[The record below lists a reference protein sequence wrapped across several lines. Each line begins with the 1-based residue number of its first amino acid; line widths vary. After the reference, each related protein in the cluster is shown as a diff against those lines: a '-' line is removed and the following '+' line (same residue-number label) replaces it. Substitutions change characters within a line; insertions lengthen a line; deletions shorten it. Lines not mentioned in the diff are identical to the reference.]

1 MPNFYWDYWK
11 NQALVAGVSQELATL
26 GREVMRDHYQ
36 HGKEDHLL
44 GCAADG
50 EKMLQLCLADPAKA
64 EDFFSECLHP
74 EV

>member
-1 MPNFYWDYWK
+1 MFYWDFWQQ
-11 NQALVAGVSQELATL
+11 QALAAGVSQELATL

-44 GCAADG
+44 GAEEDG
-50 EKMLQLCLADPAKA
+50 KKMLQMCLDDPKGA
-64 EDFFSECLHP
+64 EDFFAGCVHP